1 MCGGA
6 GCGGGCPTFFIFCR
20 LRIDV
25 NEALERIVVEELER
39 LDYDLVELRAA
50 GSRARPT
57 LQLRIDRRDGA
68 PVTVSDCALVSRA
81 IEARLETEKK
91 VGPEYVL
98 EVSSPGIERP
108 LHRAADWRRFVGQ
121 RASVLSPMLQ
131 GRAEVEILGVEGTDG
146 AERIVVRTAQGI
158 EQRLALAD
166 VKDARLAFT
175 W

>member
-1 MCGGA
+1 
-6 GCGGGCPTFFIFCR
+6 

-25 NEALERIVVEELER
+25 NEALERVVTEELER
-39 LDYDLVELRAA
+39 LGYDLVELRVA

-57 LQLRIDRRDGA
+57 LQLRIDRRDGV

-81 IEARLETEKK
+81 VEAKLETEKK
-91 VGPEYVL
+91 VGAEYVL

-108 LHRAADWRRFVGQ
+108 LHRAADWRRFVGH

-131 GRAEVEILGVEGTDG
+131 GRAEVEILGVEGSDG
-146 AERIVVRTAQGI
+146 AERIVVRTALGT
-158 EQRLALAD
+158 EQRIALAD

>member
-1 MCGGA
+1 
-6 GCGGGCPTFFIFCR
+6 
-20 LRIDV
+20 LRIEV
-25 NEALERIVVEELER
+25 NEALEVLVAEELDG
-39 LDYDLVELRAA
+39 LGYDLVELRTA

-68 PVTVSDCALVSRA
+68 AITVSDCAIVSRA
-81 IEARLETEKK
+81 VETRLEAEKK

-108 LHRAADWRRFVGQ
+108 LHKAADWRRFVGQ
-121 RASVLSPMLQ
+121 RASVLSPALQ
-131 GRAEVEILGVEGTDG
+131 GREEVEILGVEGVSG
-146 AERIVVRTAQGI
+146 AESVVVRTAHGI
-158 EQRLALAD
+158 EQRIALAD

>member
-25 NEALERIVVEELER
+25 NEALERIVAEELER

-81 IEARLETEKK
+81 VEARLETEKK

>member
-1 MCGGA
+1 M
-6 GCGGGCPTFFIFCR
+6 
-20 LRIDV
+20 
-25 NEALERIVVEELER
+25 NETLERVVTEELDK
-39 LDYDLVELRAA
+39 LGYDLVELRTA

-57 LQLRIDRRDGA
+57 LQLRIDRRDGVA
-68 PVTVSDCALVSRA
+68 IAVGDCAIVSRA
-81 IEARLETEKK
+81 VESRLEAEKK

-108 LHRAADWRRFVGQ
+108 LHRVADWRRFVGQ
-121 RASVLSPMLQ
+121 RASVLSPALQ
-131 GRAEVEILGVEGTDG
+131 GRAEVEIVGVEGSEG
-146 AERIVVRTAQGI
+146 AEQVIVRTAQGI

>member
-1 MCGGA
+1 MWGRL
-6 GCGGGCPTFFIFCR
+6 PHIFYFYR

-25 NEALERIVVEELER
+25 NEALERIVAEELER
-39 LDYDLVELRAA
+39 LHYDLVELRAA

-81 IEARLETEKK
+81 IEARLESEQK

-121 RASVLSPMLQ
+121 RASVLSPMLH
-131 GRAEVEILGVEGTDG
+131 GRAEVEILGVEGTEG
-146 AERIVVRTAQGI
+146 AESVLLRTAQGI
-158 EQRLALAD
+158 EQRIALAD

>member
-1 MCGGA
+1 
-6 GCGGGCPTFFIFCR
+6 

-25 NEALERIVVEELER
+25 NEALERVVAEELDG
-39 LDYDLVELRAA
+39 LGYDLVELRAA

-68 PVTVSDCALVSRA
+68 AVTVSDCALASRA
-81 IEARLETEKK
+81 VEARLESEKK

-108 LHRAADWRRFVGQ
+108 LHKAADWRRFVGQ
-121 RASVLSPMLQ
+121 RASVLSPMLE
-131 GRAEVEILGVEGTDG
+131 GRAEVEILGVEGSEG
-146 AERIVVRTAQGI
+146 AESIVVRTAQGT
-158 EQRLALAD
+158 EQRIPLAD

>member
-1 MCGGA
+1 
-6 GCGGGCPTFFIFCR
+6 

-25 NEALERIVVEELER
+25 NEALELVVTQELDG
-39 LDYDLVELRAA
+39 LGYDLVELRTA

-57 LQLRIDRRDGA
+57 LQLRIDRRDGVA
-68 PVTVSDCALVSRA
+68 ITVSDCSIVSRA
-81 IEARLETEKK
+81 VESRLEAEKK

-108 LHRAADWRRFVGQ
+108 LHKAADWRRFVGQ
-121 RASVLSPMLQ
+121 RASVLSPALH
-131 GRAEVEILGVEGTDG
+131 GREEVEILGVEGSEG
-146 AERIVVRTAQGI
+146 AESVVLRTAQGI
-158 EQRLALAD
+158 EQRIALAD

>member
-1 MCGGA
+1 
-6 GCGGGCPTFFIFCR
+6 
-20 LRIDV
+20 V
-25 NEALERIVVEELER
+25 NEALERIVTEELDG
-39 LDYDLVELRAA
+39 LGYDLVELRGA

-57 LQLRIDRRDGA
+57 LQLRIDRRDGVA
-68 PVTVSDCALVSRA
+68 VTVSDCALVSRA
-81 IEARLETEKK
+81 VEARLEGERK

-121 RASVLSPMLQ
+121 RASVLSPKLQ
-131 GRAEVEILGVEGTDG
+131 GRAEVEILGVEGSDG
-146 AERIVVRTAQGI
+146 AESIVIRTAQGN
-158 EQRLALAD
+158 EQRIALAD

>member
-1 MCGGA
+1 
-6 GCGGGCPTFFIFCR
+6 

-25 NEALERIVVEELER
+25 NEALERVVTEELDG
-39 LDYDLVELRAA
+39 LGYDLVELRAA
-50 GSRARPT
+50 GSRTRPT

-68 PVTVSDCALVSRA
+68 AITVSDCALVSRA
-81 IEARLETEKK
+81 VEARLEAEKK

-121 RASVLSPMLQ
+121 RASVLSPVLQ
-131 GRAEVEILGVEGTDG
+131 GRAEVEILGVEGSEG
-146 AERIVVRTAQGI
+146 AENIVVRTDKGN
-158 EQRLALAD
+158 EQRIALSD

>member
-1 MCGGA
+1 
-6 GCGGGCPTFFIFCR
+6 
-20 LRIDV
+20 V
-25 NEALERIVVEELER
+25 NETLELVVTQELDG
-39 LDYDLVELRAA
+39 LGYDLVELRTA

-68 PVTVSDCALVSRA
+68 AVTVSDCTIVSRA
-81 IEARLETEKK
+81 VETRLEAEKK

-108 LHRAADWRRFVGQ
+108 LHRVADWRRFVGR
-121 RASVLSPMLQ
+121 RASVLSPTLQ
-131 GRAEVEILGVEGTDG
+131 GREEVEILGVEGLAG
-146 AERIVVRTAQGI
+146 AESVVVRTARGI
-158 EQRLALAD
+158 EQRIALAD

>member
-1 MCGGA
+1 
-6 GCGGGCPTFFIFCR
+6 

-25 NEALERIVVEELER
+25 NEALEVVVTEELDR
-39 LDYDLVELRAA
+39 LGYDLVELRAA

-68 PVTVSDCALVSRA
+68 AVTVSDCSIVSRA
-81 IEARLETEKK
+81 VEARLETEKK

-108 LHRAADWRRFVGQ
+108 LHRVADWRRFVGQ

-131 GRAEVEILGVEGTDG
+131 GRAEVEILGVEGSDG
-146 AERIVVRTAQGI
+146 AESIVVRTAQGV
-158 EQRLALAD
+158 EQRIALAD

>member
-1 MCGGA
+1 
-6 GCGGGCPTFFIFCR
+6 
-20 LRIDV
+20 V
-25 NEALERIVVEELER
+25 NEALQSLVIEELDG
-39 LDYDLVELRAA
+39 LGYDLVELRAA

-57 LQLRIDRRDGA
+57 LQLRIDRRDGV

-81 IEARLETEKK
+81 VEAKLETEKK
-91 VGPEYVL
+91 VGAEYVL

-108 LHRAADWRRFVGQ
+108 LHRAADWRRFVGH

-131 GRAEVEILGVEGTDG
+131 GRAEVEILGVEGSSG
-146 AERIVVRTAQGI
+146 EERIVVRTAQGD
-158 EQRLALAD
+158 EQRIALAD

>member
-1 MCGGA
+1 
-6 GCGGGCPTFFIFCR
+6 

-25 NEALERIVVEELER
+25 NEALERIVSEELER
-39 LDYDLVELRAA
+39 LDYDMVELRAA

-81 IEARLETEKK
+81 VEARLESERK

-121 RASVLSPMLQ
+121 RASVLSPMLH
-131 GRAEVEILGVEGTDG
+131 GRAEVEILGVEGSEG
-146 AERIVVRTAQGI
+146 AESVVLRTAQGI
-158 EQRLALAD
+158 EQRIALAD

>member
-1 MCGGA
+1 M
-6 GCGGGCPTFFIFCR
+6 
-20 LRIDV
+20 
-25 NEALERIVVEELER
+25 NEALERIVAEELER

-50 GSRARPT
+50 GSRNRPT

-81 IEARLETEKK
+81 VEARLESEHK

-108 LHRAADWRRFVGQ
+108 LHRAAEWRRFEGQ
-121 RASVLSPMLQ
+121 RASVLSPMLH
-131 GRAEVEILGVEGTDG
+131 GRAEVEILGVEGSEG
-146 AERIVVRTAQGI
+146 AESVVLRTAQGI
-158 EQRLALAD
+158 EQRIALAD

>member
-1 MCGGA
+1 M
-6 GCGGGCPTFFIFCR
+6 
-20 LRIDV
+20 
-25 NEALERIVVEELER
+25 NEALEIIVTQELDR
-39 LDYDLVELRAA
+39 LGYDLVELRTA

-68 PVTVSDCALVSRA
+68 AVTVTDCALVSRA
-81 IEARLETEKK
+81 VEARLENERK

-108 LHRAADWRRFVGQ
+108 LHRVADWRRFVGQ
-121 RASVLSPMLQ
+121 RASVLSPMLH
-131 GRAEVEILGVEGTDG
+131 GRAEVEILGVEGSDG
-146 AERIVVRTAQGI
+146 AESIVVRTAEGT
-158 EQRLALAD
+158 EQRIALAD

>member
-1 MCGGA
+1 
-6 GCGGGCPTFFIFCR
+6 

-25 NEALERIVVEELER
+25 NEALKSLVTEELDG
-39 LDYDLVELRAA
+39 LGYDLVELRAA

-81 IEARLETEKK
+81 VEARLETEKK

-131 GRAEVEILGVEGTDG
+131 GRAEVEILGVEGSDG
-146 AERIVVRTAQGI
+146 AERILVRTAQGI
-158 EQRLALAD
+158 EQRIALAD

>member
-1 MCGGA
+1 
-6 GCGGGCPTFFIFCR
+6 

-25 NEALERIVVEELER
+25 NEALERVVTEELER
-39 LDYDLVELRAA
+39 LGYDFVELRAA

-57 LQLRIDRRDGA
+57 LQLRIDRRDGEA
-68 PVTVSDCALVSRA
+68 VTVGDCALVSRA
-81 IEARLETEKK
+81 VEARLESERT

-121 RASVLSPMLQ
+121 RASVLSPMLH
-131 GRAEVEILGVEGTDG
+131 GRAEVEIVGVEGTEG
-146 AERIVVRTAQGI
+146 AESVVVRTPQGI
-158 EQRLALAD
+158 EQRIALAD

>member
-1 MCGGA
+1 M
-6 GCGGGCPTFFIFCR
+6 
-20 LRIDV
+20 
-25 NEALERIVVEELER
+25 NEALELVVTEELDG
-39 LDYDLVELRAA
+39 LGYDLVELRTA

-68 PVTVSDCALVSRA
+68 AITVSDCAIVSRA
-81 IEARLETEKK
+81 VETRLEAEKK

-108 LHRAADWRRFVGQ
+108 LHKAADWRRFVGQ
-121 RASVLSPMLQ
+121 RASVLSPALQ
-131 GRAEVEILGVEGTDG
+131 GRAEVEILGVEGLDG
-146 AERIVVRTAQGI
+146 AETVVIRNAHGI
-158 EQRLALAD
+158 EQRIALAD

>member
-1 MCGGA
+1 M
-6 GCGGGCPTFFIFCR
+6 
-20 LRIDV
+20 
-25 NEALERIVVEELER
+25 NQELER
-39 LDYDLVELRAA
+39 VVSEELDRLGYDLVELRGG
-50 GSRARPT
+50 GSRAHPT
-57 LQLRIDRRDGA
+57 LQLRIDRRDGEA
-68 PVTVSDCALVSRA
+68 VTVSDCALVSRA
-81 IEARLETEKK
+81 VEARLETEKR

-131 GRAEVEILGVEGTDG
+131 GRAEVEILGVEGSDG
-146 AERIVVRTAQGI
+146 AERIVVRTAHGT
-158 EQRLALAD
+158 EQRIALAD

>member
-1 MCGGA
+1 
-6 GCGGGCPTFFIFCR
+6 
-20 LRIDV
+20 LRFDV
-25 NEALERIVVEELER
+25 NEALELVVTEELDR
-39 LDYDLVELRAA
+39 LGYDLVELRAA

-68 PVTVSDCALVSRA
+68 AVTVSDCAIVSRA
-81 IEARLETEKK
+81 VETRLETEKK

-131 GRAEVEILGVEGTDG
+131 GRAEVEILGVEGSDG
-146 AERIVVRTAQGI
+146 AESIVVRTALGV
-158 EQRLALAD
+158 EQRIALAD

>member
-1 MCGGA
+1 
-6 GCGGGCPTFFIFCR
+6 
-20 LRIDV
+20 V
-25 NEALERIVVEELER
+25 NEALERIVAEELER

-81 IEARLETEKK
+81 VEARLESERK

-121 RASVLSPMLQ
+121 RASVLSPMLH
-131 GRAEVEILGVEGTDG
+131 GRAEVEILGVE
-146 AERIVVRTAQGI
+146 
-158 EQRLALAD
+158 
-166 VKDARLAFT
+166 
-175 W
+175 

>member
-1 MCGGA
+1 M
-6 GCGGGCPTFFIFCR
+6 
-20 LRIDV
+20 RIDV
-25 NEALERIVVEELER
+25 NEALEVIVTEELDR
-39 LDYDLVELRAA
+39 LAYDLVELRTA

-68 PVTVSDCALVSRA
+68 PITVSDCAIVSRA
-81 IEARLETEKK
+81 VETRLEAEKK

-108 LHRAADWRRFVGQ
+108 LHTVADWRRFVGQ
-121 RASVLSPMLQ
+121 RASVLSPALQ
-131 GRAEVEILGVEGTDG
+131 GRAEVEIVGVEGNEG
-146 AERIVVRTAQGI
+146 AESVVIRTAQGI
-158 EQRLALAD
+158 EQRIALAD